1 MVHGS
6 MTPLAAAVLR
16 RKAMALGMAVR
27 PNRQRRS
34 KYGDL
39 QRLRATR
46 GVGRPPVERKITVMS
61 TDLVQL

>member
-1 MVHGS
+1 
-6 MTPLAAAVLR
+6 MTLLPAAMLR
-16 RKAMALGMAVR
+16 AGATALGMRFR

-46 GVGRPPVERKITVMS
+46 GVGRPPAQRTVTVMS